1 MKTSHRAG
9 VIVPGRQG
17 REGCRINT
25 LPLQHRRVKHL
36 PLQLPPMLLGASGLT
51 SAAEPPVPGPDGQPP
66 TIEGGD
72 QPLEGPPPPPPPPPP
87 PTLEVTH
94 AGKKALNLAAALRA
108 AAEAAAA
115 GEAQFAAGPG
125 P

>member
-1 MKTSHRAG
+1 ML
-9 VIVPGRQG
+9 VIVPGRD
-17 REGCRINT
+17 
-25 LPLQHRRVKHL
+25 VKDAKSKTNCL
-36 PLQLPPMLLGASGLT
+36 CSTAESGTYLYLQLPPMLLGASGLT
-51 SAAEPPVPGPDGQPP
+51 SAAKPPVPGPDGQQP
-66 TIEGGD
+66 TLEGGN
-72 QPLEGPPPPPPPPPP
+72 QSFEGPPPPPPRPPP